1 MRALSNIC
9 GSGSY
14 HKHKTAAERD
24 VLIVRQHELDL
35 FRSPSE
41 RAIEVNVSI
50 RTVIS
55 LSEKFFIQFYYQ
67 AKPISSKLL

>member
-1 MRALSNIC
+1 MSALSNIC
-9 GSGSY
+9 GSGT
-14 HKHKTAAERD
+14 HHKTDAERV
-24 VLIVRQHELDL
+24 VLIVRQHELDR

-55 LSEKFFIQFYYQ
+55 LSEIFFIQFYYQ
-67 AKPISSKLL
+67 AKPISSKVL